1 MHKSLIILPLL
12 GLAACATPRESCIAG
27 VSRDLAVV
35 NQLIS
40 QTELNVAR
48 GYGIDSRQEVR
59 SIPRICYD
67 ERPDGTIRSEICET
81 TEVRNVNVPVALDLD
96 SERAK
101 LRQLKQQRD
110 RLKGPTDAAI
120 RQCIATYP
128 E

>member
-1 MHKSLIILPLL
+1 MHKTLIILPLL
-12 GLAACATPRESCIAG
+12 GLAACATPRESCIAAA
-27 VSRDLAVV
+27 SRDLTVV

-48 GYGIDSRQEVR
+48 GYGIDTRQEVR

-67 ERPDGTIRSEICET
+67 ERPDGTVRTEICDQT
-81 TEVRNVNVPVALDLD
+81 YVRDVSVPVALDLD

-101 LRQLKQQRD
+101 LRQLKEQRN
-110 RLKGPTDAAI
+110 RLKGPTDAAV
-120 RQCIATYP
+120 RQCVATYP

>member
-48 GYGIDSRQEVR
+48 GYGIDSRQ
-59 SIPRICYD
+59 
-67 ERPDGTIRSEICET
+67 SEICET